1 MADNPPDLSA
11 LSTQLEALFQ
21 AYPAGNHCDICAREV
36 GSELRKVGFDV
47 AIVTIQ
53 NESNPGQPTMRPPYI
68 QAKMPDGK
76 PFLLGQ
82 NGFHQANRITFQNAF
97 YYTDPLVYLH
107 QGVTAVSEEDYF
119 GLFVYPDGMEIT
131 DVKAVPGG

>member
-1 MADNPPDLSA
+1 MPANHPDLSA
-11 LSTQLEALFQ
+11 IAEHLEILFQ
-21 AYPAGNHCDICAREV
+21 THPAGNHCDVCARAV
-36 GSELRKVGFDV
+36 GAALRNAGFEV
-47 AIVTIQ
+47 AIVTIE

-119 GLFVYPDGMEIT
+119 NLFVYPDGMEIT
-131 DVKAVPGG
+131 DVKVVPGE